1 MAKRKKSEAF
11 DVDLD
16 AAEREDLAFSLCDE
30 VIYAIAARDA
40 MVSDGGLI
48 DLFDWFYEQG
58 RTPAQDLPFPGAAD
72 LTSWF
77 ITETVDALGAR
88 LMKAVFGVKPFCFA
102 EGWGLSATN
111 AAYVEAF
118 MDWKSSAQESTLK
131 ADLGKVVHGALIEDA
146 YVLEVSEK
154 IETRRITEQLD
165 VALELDPSTGAALFA
180 DGKPKLRMDPNG
192 EPVTAQ
198 DGEPAATVSR
208 THTKTKRLGPQ
219 YTPVSMKDFFFLPGH
234 AKASQQV
241 WGYAKRCLPERLPEL
256 QEKVQDGIY
265 DADAVDAMGEQTDA
279 LGTSTST
286 ITSKQEIAPQVGP
299 SVEKELFQLSLK
311 RDLDGD
317 GREEWYVATVSVQ
330 HRQLLRLKL
339 DTFVMKVGHPRCVP
353 FVLFPRRN
361 SVYGYSLVGDKMLT
375 LAEEHT
381 AIRNMKADRGAL
393 VTNSPMK
400 VLRGALW
407 NPDVEP
413 FGVGRTITVGAMNEV
428 EPLEIP
434 DVPQSMVEQEQG
446 LISAKERVSGLSD
459 VAVVGTRARESQTL
473 GQDQMVAQ
481 ASAVRVD
488 EPLGHLHAAISIVMQ
503 LSHAI
508 WVETLEADPKGLDAP
523 AGVIQGLA
531 GQGLDLQGGK
541 FTVAQLKGDFHFEPY
556 GSDDTADPRQRQA
569 QFNNK
574 FIALANLAKVLP
586 GVQLIFQNPEATKAI
601 VEEWCRA
608 YNVRD
613 RQPYLGA
620 LMAPPMPPGVG
631 PGIGPPPMGAQPGAL
646 PAAMPPP
653 GGGDPMAQLMS
664 LLQGGASGPH

>member
-1 MAKRKKSEAF
+1 MARRKKTEAF
-11 DVDLD
+11 DIDLSD
-16 AAEREDLAFSLCDE
+16 EARETLASELCDE
-30 VIYAIAARDA
+30 VMYALAARSA
-40 MVSDGGLI
+40 MIAEGGLI

-58 RTPAQDLPFPGAAD
+58 RTDARDLPFPGAAD

-102 EGWGLSATN
+102 EGWGLSASN

-118 MDWKSSAQESTLK
+118 MDWKASPQESTLK

-146 YVLEVSEK
+146 YVLEVSDQ
-154 IETRRITEQLD
+154 IETRRITEQVD
-165 VALELDPSTGAALFA
+165 VALELDPASGAPLFA
-180 DGKPKLRMDPNG
+180 DGKPKLRMDPQG
-192 EPVTAQ
+192 EPVPAQ
-198 DGEPAATVSR
+198 DGEASAKVER

-219 YTPVSMKDFFFLPGH
+219 YTPISMKDFAFLPGH
-234 AKASQQV
+234 ARNSAAV
-241 WGYAKRCLPERLPEL
+241 WGYCTRCWARLPEL
-256 QEKVQDGIY
+256 QEKVTDGIY
-265 DADAVDAMGEQTDA
+265 DQDAVEAMGEQSDRYGQAPTP
-279 LGTSTST
+279 T
-286 ITSKQEIAPQVGP
+286 QEVAPQQGP
-299 SVEKELFQLSLK
+299 SVEKELFQISLK
-311 RDLDGD
+311 RDLDED

-381 AIRNMKADRGAL
+381 AVRNMKADRGAL
-393 VTNSPMK
+393 VTNAPMK
-400 VLRGALW
+400 VRLNALW
-407 NPDVEP
+407 DPDVQP
-413 FGVGRTITVGAMNEV
+413 FGVGRTITVRDMDEV
-428 EPLEIP
+428 QPLQIP
-434 DVPQSMVEQEQG
+434 DVPTSMIEQEQG
-446 LISAKERVSGLSD
+446 LIGAKERVSGLSD
-459 VAVVGTRARESQTL
+459 VAVIGTQARQSNTL
-473 GQDQMVAQ
+473 GQDQMISR

-488 EPLGHLHAAISIVMQ
+488 EPLGHLHAAISMVMQ

-508 WVETLEADPKGLDAP
+508 WVETLEADPQGVDAP

-531 GQGLDLQGGK
+531 GQGLELQNGK
-541 FTVAQLKGDFHFEPY
+541 FTAVQLKGDFHFEPY
-556 GSDDTADPRQRQA
+556 GSDDTADPAQRQA

-620 LMAPPMPPGVG
+620 LAAPPIPPGMG
-631 PGIGPPPMGAQPGAL
+631 TGLGPPPMGMPSGAMPPG
-646 PAAMPPP
+646 MPPP
-653 GGGDPMAQLMS
+653 GMPPPSGDPMAQLMAM
-664 LLQGGASGPH
+664 LQGGASGPH